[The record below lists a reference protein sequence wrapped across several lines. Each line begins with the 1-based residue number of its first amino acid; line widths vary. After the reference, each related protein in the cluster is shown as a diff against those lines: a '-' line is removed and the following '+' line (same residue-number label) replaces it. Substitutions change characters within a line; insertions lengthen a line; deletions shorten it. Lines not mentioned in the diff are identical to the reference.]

1 MDVNLTTLTFITWEQ
16 GIIISSGT
24 KNAGG
29 QILTQVNGIYTQEM
43 QH

>member
-1 MDVNLTTLTFITWEQ
+1 MDTNLTTLTFITWEQ

-24 KNAGG
+24 TNAGG
-29 QILTQVNGIYTQEM
+29 QILTQVNSTYIEEM